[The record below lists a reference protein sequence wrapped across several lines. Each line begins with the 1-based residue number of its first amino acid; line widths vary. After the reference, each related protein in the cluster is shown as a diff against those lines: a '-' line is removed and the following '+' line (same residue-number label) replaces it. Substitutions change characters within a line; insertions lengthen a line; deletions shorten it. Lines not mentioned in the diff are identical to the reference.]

1 MLTAED
7 IYYLHKIEALANE
20 RLRFFRNKEYSRQQ
34 QETNNSN
41 KRPRSTTVEDHH
53 DHKKR
58 NVAVVVRTPPPPVLT
73 VSTERLKEFIVNEM
87 KGTNVK
93 LVIQKTLYKS
103 DTEKGL
109 NRLNMPV
116 NQLENNE
123 FLTADEKQTLNKRNT
138 KDNDI
143 EVLLLGPTLEVY
155 GEPMKLK
162 MWHMASTVNYVL
174 TTAWFKFWKENEVHL
189 PKNSKIKVWSFR
201 RDQQLCFAVV
211 AA

>member
-1 MLTAED
+1 MLTAEN

-20 RLRFFRNKEYSRQQ
+20 RLRFFRNKEYLSQQ
-34 QETNNSN
+34 QETNKSN
-41 KRPRSTTVEDHH
+41 KRPQSTPSIIEEDHP
-53 DHKKR
+53 KKR
-58 NVAVVVRTPPPPVLT
+58 KVAAVVRTPPVVA
-73 VSTERLKEFIVNEM
+73 VSNERLKEFIVKDM
-87 KGTNVK
+87 KGTDVK

-123 FLTADEKQTLNKRNT
+123 FLTADEKQILNKRNP
-138 KDNDI
+138 KENDI
-143 EVLLLGPTLEVY
+143 EVPLLGPTLEVY

-174 TTAWFKFWKENEVHL
+174 TTGWFKFWKENEEHL
-189 PKNSKIKVWSFR
+189 PKNSKIQVWSFR
-201 RDQQLCFAVV
+201 RDQHLCFAVNHL
-211 AA
+211 